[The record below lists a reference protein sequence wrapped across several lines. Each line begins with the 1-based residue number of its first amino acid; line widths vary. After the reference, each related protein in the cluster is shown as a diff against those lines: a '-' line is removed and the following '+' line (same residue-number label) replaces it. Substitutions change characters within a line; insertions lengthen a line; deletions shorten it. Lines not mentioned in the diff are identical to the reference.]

1 MKTIHLNVQK
11 REEIGTSGAKKLRA
25 QGLVPG
31 VFYAQ
36 DEEPVAVVA
45 KANELQKVVD
55 QAGTSALVDMELD
68 GKTTKI
74 LFKEIQEHPFK
85 NQLVHFDAYGVN
97 LKEKIKLFIPVVLEN
112 RDDIHVQ
119 PSVLLHLLEEVEV
132 ECLPTS
138 LPSEAVVDVQNM
150 EIGDTVTVADLDVSS
165 IEGIEVLTDAEEAVA
180 ALQEPREEVIEEEDD
195 EAEAADVPT
204 VEETEDEGEDEE

>member
-11 REEIGTSGAKKLRA
+11 REEIGTSGAKKVRA
-25 QGLVPG
+25 EGLVPG
-31 VFYAQ
+31 VFYAEN
-36 DEEPVAVVA
+36 EEPIAVVA
-45 KANELQKVVD
+45 KANELQKVVGS
-55 QAGTSALVDMELD
+55 AGTSALVDMELD

-112 RDDIHVQ
+112 RDEIHAQ
-119 PSVLLHLLEEVEV
+119 PSVLLQLLEEVEV

-165 IEGIEVLTDAEEAVA
+165 IEGIEVLSEADEAVA
-180 ALQEPREEVIEEEDD
+180 SLQEPREEEIEEEDD
-195 EAEAADVPT
+195 ADAADVPT
-204 VEETEDEGEDEE
+204 VEETEDEDEE

>member
-1 MKTIHLNVQK
+1 MKTIHLNLQK
-11 REEIGTSGAKKLRA
+11 REEIGTSVSKKLRA

-55 QAGTSALVDMELD
+55 RAGTSALVDMELD

-195 EAEAADVPT
+195 DEAGAADVPT
-204 VEETEDEGEDEE
+204 VEETEEEDEEE

>member
-1 MKTIHLNVQK
+1 MKTIHLNLQK
-11 REEIGTSGAKKLRA
+11 REEIGTSGSKKLRA

-45 KANELQKVVD
+45 KANELQKVVGS
-55 QAGTSALVDMELD
+55 AGTSALVDMELD

-119 PSVLLHLLEEVEV
+119 PSVLLQLLEEVEV

-150 EIGDTVTVADLDVSS
+150 GIGDTVTVADLDVSS

-180 ALQEPREEVIEEEDD
+180 ALQEPREEVIEEDEDG
-195 EAEAADVPT
+195 EAAAADVPT
-204 VEETEDEGEDEE
+204 VDETEEEDEE

>member
-45 KANELQKVVD
+45 KANELQKVAD

-180 ALQEPREEVIEEEDD
+180 ALQEPREEVIEEDDD

>member
-180 ALQEPREEVIEEEDD
+180 ALQEPREEVIEEDDD